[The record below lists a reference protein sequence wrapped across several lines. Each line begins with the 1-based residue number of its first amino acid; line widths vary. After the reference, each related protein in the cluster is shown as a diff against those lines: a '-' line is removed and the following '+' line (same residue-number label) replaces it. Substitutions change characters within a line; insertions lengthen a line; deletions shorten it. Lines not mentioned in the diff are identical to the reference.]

1 MLLSSVE
8 TILLSSALLIHY
20 LYSYPYLLNQTHV
33 STSLTSFN
41 KLTSED
47 RGHYALERRWTTSQP
62 PESILAPSSSS
73 PGLPLTSEL
82 NLEARKLQHL
92 PSMEPLTGIPCDLL
106 SHTSIHPYH
115 PSPSR
120 NSLQTTSLHHNYPL
134 PSSII
139 HTMLRNRAPYSSA
152 VELIGL

>member
-8 TILLSSALLIHY
+8 TILLNSALLIHY

-33 STSLTSFN
+33 STSLASFN
-41 KLTSED
+41 KLISED
-47 RGHYALERRWTTSQP
+47 QGHYTLERRWTTSWP
-62 PESILAPSSSS
+62 PESILAPSSDG

-92 PSMEPLTGIPCDLL
+92 PSMEPLPRIPCDLL

-115 PSPSR
+115 PSPSW
-120 NSLQTTSLHHNYPL
+120 NSLQTTSLHHNYLL

-139 HTMLRNRAPYSSA
+139 HTMLRHHTPYSFSR
-152 VELIGL
+152 